1 MGYRSDVR
9 IATTREAYEDICDI
23 VDSKSESVFSP
34 GQLMG
39 RSVTPAYFD
48 EEDDTVVFGW
58 DSVRWN
64 EGLFADVTNV
74 MLAVDEVIANGYP
87 LEFCRV
93 GEEMGDIEF
102 RSENGIDSLTLHIYT
117 DTTIEIAYA

>member
-9 IATTREAYEDICDI
+9 IATTREAYEDIRDI
-23 VDSKSESVFSP
+23 VDTASESVFSP
-34 GQLMG
+34 DQLIG
-39 RSVTPAYFD
+39 RNIAPAYFD

-58 DSVRWN
+58 DSICWN
-64 EGLFADVTNV
+64 EGLFADVSNV
-74 MLAVDEVIANGYP
+74 MLAIEEVVANGYP

-93 GEEMGDIEF
+93 GEEARDIEF
-102 RSENGIDSLTLHIYT
+102 RSENNVGGLTLHLYT